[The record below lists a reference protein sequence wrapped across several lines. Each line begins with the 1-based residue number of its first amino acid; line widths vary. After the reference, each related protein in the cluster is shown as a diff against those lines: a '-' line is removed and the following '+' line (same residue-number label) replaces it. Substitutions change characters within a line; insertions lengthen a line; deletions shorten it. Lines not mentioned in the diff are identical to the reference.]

1 MSIVFFEKKSGRAIE
16 KRKHAVNCAVTKCGR
31 DEDGSSRYSF
41 RIIMR
46 AEDAARITKTN
57 YCAIGYDADTERL
70 YFKESDSNGY
80 KLCNRNT
87 TSCTLRIQ
95 VHDTDAFSAFRGSIA
110 LLYDDVNMMY
120 YIQGKQRE

>member
-1 MSIVFFEKKSGRAIE
+1 MSIVFFEKKSGMAIKKE
-16 KRKHAVNCAVTKCGR
+16 RHAVNCAVTKCGR
-31 DEDGSSRYSF
+31 NEDGSSRYAF

-80 KLCNRNT
+80 KLCNRRS
-87 TSCTLRIQ
+87 TSCTLRMQ
-95 VHDTDAFSAFRGSIA
+95 VYDINAFSAFRGSIE
-110 LLYDDVNMMY
+110 LLYDEVNMMY